1 MKKIILFTALMAF
14 VAGSSIA
21 VTTAYSNE
29 NSIEV
34 ASGGT
39 EGDTKKDDK
48 EAKKADDKD
57 KKASADKTK
66 DCASTKQCCKKST
79 KSCDDKKKKE
89 KE

>member
-1 MKKIILFTALMAF
+1 MKKIILFTALLAF
-14 VAGSSIA
+14 VAGTSIA
-21 VTTAYSNE
+21 VTTAYSDE

-34 ASGGT
+34 TSGT

-57 KKASADKTK
+57 KKASTDKSK
-66 DCASTKQCCKKST
+66 DCASTKQCCKKDS